1 MKYIFLVLIYCLIT
15 TSSSAVPQGSWPQSM
30 RGQYLPT
37 PDWVLIIPA
46 LRNDDG
52 TITIWNKEGEWNR
65 NWIVPRK
72 TPSGIRTVAISGDSE
87 DKRLITGG
95 QIDNMSNAS
104 LLSMN
109 EKYDAKAIAVVVT
122 DSTGDLAVAAWS
134 AGLDATW
141 QEGIRT
147 DNPRKLALSIIDD
160 IFSGNSNQYE
170 YWQPSNSVKI
180 IAERLNPI
188 TMKMEYRLEGD
199 REVLVAVKDS
209 EELDVIAEF
218 TEAPTILDVSLIND
232 KTIEDIF
239 FEMGIN
245 LK

>member
-1 MKYIFLVLIYCLIT
+1 MKCIFVFLIYCLIT
-15 TSSSAVPQGSWPQSM
+15 TSVSAVPQGGWPQSM

-46 LRNDDG
+46 RRNEDG
-52 TITIWNKEGEWNR
+52 AISIWNKNDEWNR

-72 TPSGIRTVAISGDSE
+72 TPSGIKTIAISGDSE
-87 DKRLITGG
+87 DKRLITGD
-95 QIDNMSNAS
+95 QIDNMSSAS
-104 LLSMN
+104 LLSMSN
-109 EKYDAKAIAVVVT
+109 KYDAKAIAVVVT
-122 DSTGDLAVAAWS
+122 DNTGDLAVAAWS

-141 QEGIRT
+141 QEGLRT

-160 IFSGNSNQYE
+160 IFSGNSSQYE
-170 YWQPSNSVKI
+170 YWQPSNSVRI
-180 IAERLNPI
+180 IAERLNPV
-188 TMKMEYRLEGD
+188 TLKMEYRLEGD

-218 TEAPTILDVSLIND
+218 TEAPTILDVSLID
-232 KTIEDIF
+232 DRTIEDAL